1 MSQITLDS
9 SLAAKLQTLRD
20 VVEVCDPAG
29 HVLGCFVPASDLIS
43 WEPAVP
49 EAAEEELQR
58 REQSNEW
65 YSTEQV
71 FQHLKN
77 LENA

>member
-9 SLAAKLQTLRD
+9 NLSARLQNLRD

-29 HVLGCFVPASDLIS
+29 NVLGCFVPSPDLAS

-49 EAAEEELQR
+49 EATEEELQQ
-58 REQSNEW
+58 REQSSEW
-65 YSTEQV
+65 FTTEQV
-71 FQHLKN
+71 LERLKQ
-77 LENA
+77 LENS